1 MKKSLKTRYDSI
13 QSNHKFQYMAE
24 SVPSL
29 NRKRG
34 LKLPVHGNERTM
46 NLNHLIL
53 ANITESAY
61 FRTDLVQ
68 FRQFDELVDEIYYR
82 ANHLEPWEKVK
93 IFKYSFFISLLSGSF
108 PSMNQKGFKIH
119 NF

>member
-1 MKKSLKTRYDSI
+1 MSVL
-13 QSNHKFQYMAE
+13 NLNFQLMAE

-29 NRKRG
+29 NFKKG

-61 FRTDLVQ
+61 FRVDLVKY
-68 FRQFDELVDEIYYR
+68 RQFDEVVDEIYYR
-82 ANHLEPWEKVK
+82 VTHLEPWEKVN
-93 IFKYSFFISLLSGSF
+93 ILQEFPMVVISTR
-108 PSMNQKGFKIH
+108 
-119 NF
+119 